1 MASHALSDAS
11 LKNIFLKLNSHLRD
25 LHSFPTRRS
34 SDLGTLNI
42 AAGTTFDIQNDQT
55 IAWTGNTAIINN
67 AGTFQKSAGTGTTR
81 SEERRVGKS
90 EDVGSLGHT
99 GTKTLTVGTSKGCS
113 YITGVRV

>member
-81 SEERRVGKS
+81 AEEQTSTLQNTTNIV
-90 EDVGSLGHT
+90 VQPLT
-99 GTKTLTVGTSKGCS
+99 VTLTGGTS
-113 YITGVRV
+113 TGSFDSTGGTL